1 MFLTPTKWVEIF
13 DATIQNNEENFQLKT
28 ELNKVEKDTI
38 LSLPNLNDTVKKKEL
53 PVHVILRVND
63 YAKVKMQERPR
74 IGQPGN
80 PIAELTQFGQFIM
93 SPGHESNFSSIVFK
107 YPCPGL

>member
-1 MFLTPTKWVEIF
+1 MSGNHIPFPN
-13 DATIQNNEENFQLKT
+13 DIQ
-28 ELNKVEKDTI
+28 
-38 LSLPNLNDTVKKKEL
+38 LNDTVKKKEL

-74 IGQPGN
+74 IGQPGS

-93 SPGHESNFSSIVFK
+93 SPGHESNFSSIVCSLDVLGIEENHSLKYTEFLDNFK
-107 YPCPGL
+107 KTPKTKK